1 MTKIIPAKGY
11 ESGQTGNSQSVE
23 ITLEVML
30 RSNRSNTQE
39 YFMILVIIKEPAEGH
54 TSGDL
59 GKAMNHV

>member
-1 MTKIIPAKGY
+1 MTRIIPAKGY

-39 YFMILVIIKEPAEGH
+39 YFMILVIIREPAG
-54 TSGDL
+54 G
-59 GKAMNHV
+59 